1 MVERGQIDWG
11 RKYANSDAELR
22 SRGPN
27 FYGFLGY
34 RLLDDDFPY
43 LFGQSGQT
51 VVATLNPHSYVVAKS
66 DAAFRAALQDAD
78 ILLPDGIGIPIASF
92 ILDGKTIRR
101 HTGPD
106 IGHLLLRQAEQRSG
120 RCFFLGS
127 SESLLALIHTNI
139 GAVHPRIVVGS
150 FSPPFAEVFSDKQV
164 EEMILRVNA
173 FAPDVLFLGLT
184 APKQEKLANLIRKG
198 VKAPIIIS
206 VGALFDAIAGTRP
219 TAPRIFSKLGLAWA
233 YRLAREPRRLWKRT
247 FISAPLFLADV
258 IAAKFHP

>member
-1 MVERGQIDWG
+1 MVERGQIDRK
-11 RKYANSDAELR
+11 RKYATSDAAR
-22 SRGPN
+22 RVHNPN

-43 LFGQSGQT
+43 LFDQPGQT

-66 DAAFRAALQDAD
+66 DDAFRTALQDAD

-92 ILDGKTIRR
+92 ILSGKTIRR

-106 IGHLLLRQAEQRSG
+106 IGHLLLQQADQRSG

-127 SESLLALIHTNI
+127 SETLLALIHANI
-139 GAVHPRIVVGS
+139 AATHPRIVVGS
-150 FSPPFAEVFSDKQV
+150 FSPPFAEAFSDNQI

-184 APKQEKLANLIRKG
+184 APKQEKLAHLIRKG

-219 TAPRIFSKLGLAWA
+219 TAPRTVSKLGLAWA

-258 IAAKFHP
+258 IAARFRP